1 MIPEVTRIWNLIRPE
16 ECPDRERFLTL
27 GSQVSLSVHAG
38 RGAVASPPGSL
49 GEAANGGR
57 GQAGLRLRVP
67 NEPGGIPRHQVRNH
81 SRSAGR
87 ENVIG
92 S

>member
-1 MIPEVTRIWNLIRPE
+1 VLHWRATGARPDVGE
-16 ECPDRERFLTL
+16 RADRERFLTL
-27 GSQVSLSVHAG
+27 RSQGSLSVHAG
-38 RGAVASPPGSL
+38 RGTGRQPPGSL
-49 GEAANGGR
+49 GEAANGGI

-67 NEPGGIPRHQVRNH
+67 NEPGGIPRRQVRNR

-87 ENVIG
+87 ENVVG